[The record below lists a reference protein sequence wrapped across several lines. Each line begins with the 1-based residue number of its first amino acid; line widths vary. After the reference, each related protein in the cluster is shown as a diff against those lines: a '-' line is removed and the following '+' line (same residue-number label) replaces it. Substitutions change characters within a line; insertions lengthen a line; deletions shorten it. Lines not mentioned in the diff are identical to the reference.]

1 MTQIK
6 VQNKFGP
13 VISMGLSIVV
23 DKQNQYQ
30 NQQYSQISHPQQLQT
45 YQTQNV
51 NQYHQIPQQATYKG
65 MNQNPYQITKPPLYN
80 YNNKILANPSIPYTN
95 NLQSTDSTKVYKEQQ
110 VHIYKSQANNG
121 VYTQGNKGPIPR
133 TVNAQ
138 DMMYN
143 QQMKRPFT
151 VLVPYERRN

>member
-1 MTQIK
+1 MKETVTQIK

-80 YNNKILANPSIPYTN
+80 YNNKVLINPSIPYTN
-95 NLQSTDSTKVYKEQQ
+95 NLQSTDPTKRYKEQQ
-110 VHIYKSQANNG
+110 VHIYK
-121 VYTQGNKGPIPR
+121 
-133 TVNAQ
+133 
-138 DMMYN
+138 
-143 QQMKRPFT
+143 
-151 VLVPYERRN
+151 